1 MTAFL
6 PPNLIAL
13 FQPREPVEFK
23 VPEGDLPWE
32 RDRTKNPYS
41 GIAPFVND
49 FDPSTETPPKVF
61 SVKSSTANNPS
72 GACGNTGRKGKT
84 EKKRQARKGNEED
97 GRKS

>member
-61 SVKSSTANNPS
+61 FSKVINS
-72 GACGNTGRKGKT
+72 
-84 EKKRQARKGNEED
+84 
-97 GRKS
+97 

>member
-23 VPEGDLPWE
+23 APEGDLPWE

-49 FDPSTETPPKVF
+49 FDPSTETPPKVTPTIF
-61 SVKSSTANNPS
+61 HTFQKKNFRFAWKLGKKKKSGKEKTNLK
-72 GACGNTGRKGKT
+72 KG
-84 EKKRQARKGNEED
+84 
-97 GRKS
+97 